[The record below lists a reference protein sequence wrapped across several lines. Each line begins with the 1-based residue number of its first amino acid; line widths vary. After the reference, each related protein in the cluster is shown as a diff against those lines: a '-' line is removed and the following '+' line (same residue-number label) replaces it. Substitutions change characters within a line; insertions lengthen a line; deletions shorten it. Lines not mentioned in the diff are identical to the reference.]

1 MRRLTL
7 LTATA
12 IALVGCQ
19 TAPKDY
25 VQFHAGMDS
34 TTIGKLIANNIGA
47 CWFDGKR
54 KAFAEYSYAPEGGV
68 SADRILIVPKEE
80 PHGLPQLVVEVRKAK
95 RGTDVRLFGPMMQTS
110 EADAIRTDI
119 RRWTGGAR
127 DC

>member
-1 MRRLTL
+1 MRRLIL

-12 IALVGCQ
+12 IALVACQ

-34 TTIGKLIANNIGA
+34 TTIGELIANNIAA
-47 CWFDGKR
+47 CWFSGKR
-54 KAFAEYSYAPEGGV
+54 KAFEGYSYAPESG
-68 SADRILIVPKEE
+68 STADRILIVPKQA
-80 PHGLPQLVVEVRKAK
+80 PHDLPQLIVEVRRAK
-95 RGTDVRLFGPMMQTS
+95 RGTDVRLFGPLMQTD

-127 DC
+127 EC

>member
-1 MRRLTL
+1 MRRLIL

-12 IALVGCQ
+12 LALAACQ

-34 TTIGKLIANNIGA
+34 TTIGELIANNIAA
-47 CWFDGKR
+47 CWFTGKR
-54 KAFAEYSYAPEGGV
+54 KAFEGYSYAPEGGV
-68 SADRILIVPKEE
+68 DRR
-80 PHGLPQLVVEVRKAK
+80 PHPDRAEGGAARPSPAIVEVRKAK
-95 RGTDVRLFGPMMQTS
+95 RGTDVRLFGPLMQTG